1 MTDDPSTNSDEW
13 VWRCKYAASGFAC
26 SSVLDRHSI
35 LCGLTLATPSPVLDS
50 ERPASD
56 LIERLTEMVRL
67 IDWRGSEARLRNLLT
82 EAVIALEAADAHRC
96 PTPERDDLAELRA
109 APGRPDSIQFRL
121 RQFTPHH
128 PVASG
133 RQAMLDAADALDVAR
148 YADGTTPQAP
158 TVDRDKLEIDIE
170 DLLIDHCG
178 MGGTS
183 ALTDRILALVDAA
196 RLTAPAPT
204 VDSVPEADDV
214 LLSLADDVAEVTEAR
229 RIYGR
234 NFGAMGTPG
243 SFVGPMPSER
253 YELALA
259 KILSAVRSHLAAAGV
274 SSDR

>member
-133 RQAMLDAADALDVAR
+133 RQAMLDAADALDVTR

-158 TVDRDKLEIDIE
+158 TVDSVPVPRADVIAAASIMQEARFCEGLQEWW
-170 DLLIDHCG
+170 
-178 MGGTS
+178 GTDS
-183 ALTDRILALVDAA
+183 DRMARLDAA
-196 RLTAPAPT
+196 LDAM
-204 VDSVPEADDV
+204 
-214 LLSLADDVAEVTEAR
+214 R
-229 RIYGR
+229 RCG
-234 NFGAMGTPG
+234 
-243 SFVGPMPSER
+243 
-253 YELALA
+253 
-259 KILSAVRSHLAAAGV
+259 GV
-274 SSDR
+274 Q

>member
-1 MTDDPSTNSDEW
+1 MTAPVHPGGW
-13 VWRCKYAASGFAC
+13 VDGIGWVALG
-26 SSVLDRHSI
+26 SSL
-35 LCGLTLATPSPVLDS
+35 GP
-50 ERPASD
+50 SD
-56 LIERLTEMVRL
+56 LF
-67 IDWRGSEARLRNLLT
+67 ARWQGDPPRPKHPYRMCDRT
-82 EAVIALEAADAHRC
+82 PVIVTCWADGTV
-96 PTPERDDLAELRA
+96 PTPV
-109 APGRPDSIQFRL
+109 PSHPDSIQFRL

-148 YADGTTPQAP
+148 WPDGTTPQ
-158 TVDRDKLEIDIE
+158 
-170 DLLIDHCG
+170 
-178 MGGTS
+178 
-183 ALTDRILALVDAA
+183 
-196 RLTAPAPT
+196 APT

>member
-1 MTDDPSTNSDEW
+1 MTDDPSTNSERQWVCAYPDSEPCEPEDWNDEQD
-13 VWRCKYAASGFAC
+13 ATTIG
-26 SSVLDRHSI
+26 
-35 LCGLTLATPSPVLDS
+35 CGYYPATPSPVLDS

-148 YADGTTPQAP
+148 WPDGTTPQ
-158 TVDRDKLEIDIE
+158 
-170 DLLIDHCG
+170 
-178 MGGTS
+178 
-183 ALTDRILALVDAA
+183 
-196 RLTAPAPT
+196 APT